1 MLKRRRTQRQQG
13 LKIQKITKFEFKHF
27 LSSHRLTTA
36 APDPP
41 GDATAAATA
50 VAAAEHRAQSMKSSA
65 DATVAIAV
73 AGATVAACAGW
84 TLRGVVRPAGEYRP
98 SVVPGTQLGP
108 KKLKGAGSWP
118 NGDDSYESDEPSAWS
133 RGDVHHTPE
142 RVRPSPPPIP
152 QQALDSSD
160 RPLMSPTR
168 HNLGYSSPPS
178 SPLDDP
184 EGSVRRPTTAEPLVC
199 VIDGAIGAGKTTLI
213 ELVRDRLESL
223 GHNTVVVKE
232 PVEEWKR
239 VGILQEFYDH
249 GSSPE
254 PGMVAYDFQT
264 YTFVTRVEETIKTA
278 EAHPEATIF
287 LLERSPWTDR
297 FVFMELQ
304 RDLCGPRRMEMY
316 ERWWNLWMRI
326 MPFAPNKIVYLK
338 PSLQDCMGRVNLR
351 AREGEV
357 KNGQDEETAQAEAEE
372 EDDTGGDG
380 VLAAYQARLI
390 RAHDCFL
397 LGEHAA
403 EFPMM
408 PARPF
413 KPGQDSEDVI
423 TVDGALADDDFSVP
437 GEAQERILTHI
448 VQRLVGTPA

>member
-1 MLKRRRTQRQQG
+1 MYSTG
-13 LKIQKITKFEFKHF
+13 
-27 LSSHRLTTA
+27 
-36 APDPP
+36 
-41 GDATAAATA
+41 
-50 VAAAEHRAQSMKSSA
+50 A

-73 AGATVAACAGW
+73 AGATAAACAGW
-84 TLRGVVRPAGEYRP
+84 TLRGVVRPPGPYRP
-98 SVVPGTQLGP
+98 PVAPGTELGP
-108 KKLKGAGSWP
+108 KKLKGAGCWP
-118 NGDDSYESDEPSAWS
+118 NGDDSYESDERSAWS
-133 RGDVHHTPE
+133 RGDLQHTPE
-142 RVRPSPPPIP
+142 RVRPSPPLIP
-152 QQALDSSD
+152 SQELDSSVTRRD
-160 RPLMSPTR
+160 DLLTSPTR
-168 HNLGYSSPPS
+168 HNVGSGSPPS

-223 GHNTVVVKE
+223 GHNAVVVKE

-239 VGILQEFYDH
+239 VGILQEFYEH

-316 ERWWNLWMRI
+316 DRWWNMWMRV
-326 MPFAPNKIVYLK
+326 MPFAPTKIVYLK
-338 PSLQDCMGRVNLR
+338 PSLQDCMGRVNRR

-357 KNGQDEETAQAEAEE
+357 KKGEEEQTAQAQEE

-380 VLAAYQARLI
+380 VLGAYQARLI

-397 LGEHAA
+397 LGEHAS

-408 PARPF
+408 PERPF
-413 KPGQDSEDVI
+413 KPGADSEDVI
-423 TVDGALADDDFSVP
+423 TVAGALADDDFSIP
-437 GEAQERILTHI
+437 GEAQERILNHI
-448 VQRLVGTPA
+448 VQRLVGIAA

>member
-1 MLKRRRTQRQQG
+1 VTVL
-13 LKIQKITKFEFKHF
+13 TKQPYPMT
-27 LSSHRLTTA
+27 SA
-36 APDPP
+36 
-41 GDATAAATA
+41 G
-50 VAAAEHRAQSMKSSA
+50 A
-65 DATVAIAV
+65 DATVATAVVAV
-73 AGATVAACAGW
+73 AGATAAACAGW
-84 TLRGVVRPAGEYRP
+84 TLRGVLQRP
-98 SVVPGTQLGP
+98 SADFRYEPAVLGP

-133 RGDVHHTPE
+133 RGDLQHTPD
-142 RVRPSPPPIP
+142 RVRAVPPPIP
-152 QQALDSSD
+152 QQALDSPERS
-160 RPLMSPTR
+160 LSPTR
-168 HNLGYSSPPS
+168 HHVGSHSSPPS
-178 SPLDDP
+178 SPMDDP
-184 EGSVRRPTTAEPLVC
+184 EGHARRPTTTEPLVC

-239 VGILQEFYDH
+239 VGILQEFYEH

-264 YTFVTRVEETIKTA
+264 YTFVTRVEETIETA

-316 ERWWNLWMRI
+316 DRWWNMWMRI
-326 MPFAPNKIVYLK
+326 MPFAPNKMVYLK
-338 PSLQDCMGRVNLR
+338 PTLHDCMDRVHRR

-357 KNGQDEETAQAEAEE
+357 KQSQQDPTAEPEAAE

-380 VLAAYQARLI
+380 VLAGYQAKLI

-397 LGEHAA
+397 LGEYAS
-403 EFPMM
+403 EFPLM
-408 PARPF
+408 PPRPF
-413 KPGQDSEDVI
+413 KTGADSPDVI
-423 TVDGALADDDFSVP
+423 TVSGALADDDFSVP
-437 GEAQERILTHI
+437 GEAQERILNHI
-448 VQRLVGTPA
+448 VERLVGTAA